1 MKAHDIIRKPLDTEK
16 GRALNEKQNV
26 YLFEVAKA
34 ANKLEIKMAVEKLF
48 GVKVNQVRTVINHGK
63 MVRRG
68 LTTGVRHNVK
78 KAYVTLKEGEKISLF
93 EGV

>member
-1 MKAHDIIRKPLDTEK
+1 MNAQTVIRRPLSSEK
-16 GRALNEKQNV
+16 GTSLNEKFNV
-26 YLFEVAKA
+26 YLFEVERT

-48 GVKVNQVRTVINHGK
+48 GVKVSGVRTVNGRGK
-63 MVRRG
+63 VIRRG
-68 LTTGVRHNVK
+68 LQTGRKRNYK

>member
-1 MKAHDIIRKPLDTEK
+1 MNAQQVIRRPLNSEK
-16 GRALNEKQNV
+16 GTSLNEKFNV
-26 YLFEVAKA
+26 YLFEVERT

-48 GVKVNQVRTVINHGK
+48 GVKVAGVRTVNGRGK
-63 MVRRG
+63 TIRRG
-68 LTTGVRHNVK
+68 LQSGRKRNYK